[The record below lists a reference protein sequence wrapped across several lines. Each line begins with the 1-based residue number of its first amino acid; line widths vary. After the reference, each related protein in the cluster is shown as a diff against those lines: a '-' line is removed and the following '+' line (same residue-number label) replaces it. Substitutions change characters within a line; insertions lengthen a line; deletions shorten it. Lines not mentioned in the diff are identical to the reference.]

1 MYTYIH
7 MIVTITNCFFF
18 KHEKHVYRMNQ
29 SSGLFGPT
37 LVLLSACSSV
47 VVLWYSCLYIEWL
60 CITPLP
66 LEPEYPLHP
75 AHIHTHSDTA
85 ATNLEMH
92 HFEPQWPYQQSPFL
106 KKSMSTCDEKLVNG
120 SLACVVCYGWYSC
133 HQGHRKSTLH
143 LEQCT
148 IVSGQGSSALC
159 WGWAGRRR
167 TGQQP
172 ERFVGR
178 CPATSPYFDLWQH
191 VAFISKQ
198 PA

>member
-7 MIVTITNCFFF
+7 MIVTITNCFFS

-85 ATNLEMH
+85 ATLQIWKCTILNRSGRINRAHFWRKACPPVMKSLLMVPWPVSYVMGDTAAIRGTGKAHFTWNSARLCQARPLQHCAEVGQEGGALDSNLKDS
-92 HFEPQWPYQQSPFL
+92 WAVAQQ
-106 KKSMSTCDEKLVNG
+106 
-120 SLACVVCYGWYSC
+120 
-133 HQGHRKSTLH
+133 LH
-143 LEQCT
+143 LT
-148 IVSGQGSSALC
+148 LTFGSML
-159 WGWAGRRR
+159 
-167 TGQQP
+167 
-172 ERFVGR
+172 
-178 CPATSPYFDLWQH
+178 LL
-191 VAFISKQ
+191 
-198 PA
+198 